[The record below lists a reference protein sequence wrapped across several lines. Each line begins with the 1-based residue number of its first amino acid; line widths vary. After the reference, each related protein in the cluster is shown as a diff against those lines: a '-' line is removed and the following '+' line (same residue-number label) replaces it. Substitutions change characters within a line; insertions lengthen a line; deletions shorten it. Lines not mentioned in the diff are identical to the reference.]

1 MPFCSDFVILVA
13 QAAVCSVVMA
23 LLGRVYCAY
32 LRGKMK
38 RALALVFLAIAACEP
53 VQTDEAG
60 VPLLNDI
67 SPEALAALPAGVP
80 PSLLIRD
87 ANGCYGIAIE
97 KTEPQ
102 IGAALL
108 DANRQPICDA

>member
-1 MPFCSDFVILVA
+1 MRK
-13 QAAVCSVVMA
+13 A
-23 LLGRVYCAY
+23 LLLLGFAV
-32 LRGKMK
+32 M
-38 RALALVFLAIAACEP
+38 ACEP

-60 VPLLNDI
+60 VPLLDDI
-67 SPEALAALPAGVP
+67 SPQALAALPEGVP

-108 DANRQPICDA
+108 DENRQPICDS